1 MKKLKLYNGI
11 EIPEIGFGTWHI
23 KDEKEL
29 EFSIK
34 TAVENGYTH
43 IDTASK
49 YKNEELIGNTIE
61 KYNIPR
67 ENLFITSK
75 LWNEDKGYDNTIKA
89 FQETL
94 DRLKTDYLDLY
105 LIHWPMTAD
114 NWEELNAETWR
125 AFEDLYKM
133 GKVKAIGV
141 SNFMVQ
147 HMESLRKTANIL
159 PMVDQIE
166 FHPGMMQK
174 EILEYCRNNNI
185 VVEAWSP
192 LGSGR
197 MLDNED
203 LKRIAYKYKKSVAQI
218 CVRWC
223 VQNNVIP
230 LPKSTHLER
239 IKDNIDIYHFKI
251 SDEDMEYI
259 NNMEYF
265 AGSGLTPNKIFP

>member
-141 SNFMVQ
+141 SNFMIQ

-203 LKRIAYKYKKSVAQI
+203 LKRIADKYKKSVAQI
-218 CVRWC
+218 CVKWC

-230 LPKSTHLER
+230 LPKSTHIER
-239 IKDNIDIYHFKI
+239 IKDNIDIYDFKI

>member
-1 MKKLKLYNGI
+1 MKRLKLYNGI
-11 EIPEIGFGTWHI
+11 EISEIGFGTWHI
-23 KDEKEL
+23 KDEKKM

-34 TAVENGYTH
+34 TAIENGYTH

-94 DRLKTDYLDLY
+94 DRLKIDYLDLY
-105 LIHWPMTAD
+105 LIHWPMTAE

-125 AFEDLYKM
+125 AFEDLYKI

-147 HMESLRKTANIL
+147 HMESLRKTATIL

-197 MLDNED
+197 MLDNKD
-203 LKRIAYKYKKSVAQI
+203 LKIIADKYKKSVAQI
-218 CVRWC
+218 CIRWC
-223 VQNNVIP
+223 VQNDVIP
-230 LPKSTHLER
+230 LPKSIHLER
-239 IKDNIDIYHFKI
+239 IKDNIDIYDFRI

>member
-1 MKKLKLYNGI
+1 MRRLKLYNGI

-67 ENLFITSK
+67 EKLFITSK

-141 SNFMVQ
+141 SNFMIQ
-147 HMESLRKTANIL
+147 HMESLRKTANIF

-192 LGSGR
+192 LGFGR

-203 LKRIAYKYKKSVAQI
+203 LKRIADKYKKSVAQI

-239 IKDNIDIYHFKI
+239 IKDNIDIYDFII

>member
-141 SNFMVQ
+141 SNFMIQ

-192 LGSGR
+192 LSSGR

-203 LKRIAYKYKKSVAQI
+203 LKRIADKYKKSVAQI

-230 LPKSTHLER
+230 LPTSTHLER
-239 IKDNIDIYHFKI
+239 IKDNIDIYDFII

>member
-1 MKKLKLYNGI
+1 MRRLKLYNGI

-141 SNFMVQ
+141 SNFMIQ

-203 LKRIAYKYKKSVAQI
+203 LKRIADKYKKSVAQI

-239 IKDNIDIYHFKI
+239 IKDNIDIYDFII

>member
-141 SNFMVQ
+141 SNFMIQ

-203 LKRIAYKYKKSVAQI
+203 LKRIADKYKKSVAQI
-218 CVRWC
+218 CVKWC

-239 IKDNIDIYHFKI
+239 IKDNIDIYDFKI

>member
-1 MKKLKLYNGI
+1 MKRLKLYNGI

-23 KDEKEL
+23 KDGIEL

-34 TAVENGYTH
+34 TAIENGYTH

-49 YKNEELIGNTIE
+49 YKNEEFIGNTIE

-105 LIHWPMTAD
+105 LIHWPMTAE

-147 HMESLRKTANIL
+147 HMQSLRKTATIL

-197 MLDNED
+197 MLDNKD
-203 LKRIAYKYKKSVAQI
+203 LKIITDKYKKSVAQI
-218 CVRWC
+218 CIRWC
-223 VQNNVIP
+223 IQNNVIP

-239 IKDNIDIYHFKI
+239 IKDNIDIYDFRI

>member
-1 MKKLKLYNGI
+1 MI
-11 EIPEIGFGTWHI
+11 
-23 KDEKEL
+23 
-29 EFSIK
+29 
-34 TAVENGYTH
+34 
-43 IDTASK
+43 
-49 YKNEELIGNTIE
+49 
-61 KYNIPR
+61 
-67 ENLFITSK
+67 
-75 LWNEDKGYDNTIKA
+75 
-89 FQETL
+89 
-94 DRLKTDYLDLY
+94 
-105 LIHWPMTAD
+105 
-114 NWEELNAETWR
+114 
-125 AFEDLYKM
+125 
-133 GKVKAIGV
+133 
-141 SNFMVQ
+141 Q
-147 HMESLRKTANIL
+147 HMESLRKTANIF

-203 LKRIAYKYKKSVAQI
+203 LKRIADKYKKSVAQI

-239 IKDNIDIYHFKI
+239 IKDNIDIYDFII

>member
-1 MKKLKLYNGI
+1 MRRLKLYNGI

-67 ENLFITSK
+67 EKLFITSK

-133 GKVKAIGV
+133 G
-141 SNFMVQ
+141 ND
-147 HMESLRKTANIL
+147 TAYGIFKKN
-159 PMVDQIE
+159 
-166 FHPGMMQK
+166 
-174 EILEYCRNNNI
+174 
-185 VVEAWSP
+185 S
-192 LGSGR
+192 
-197 MLDNED
+197 
-203 LKRIAYKYKKSVAQI
+203 KY
-218 CVRWC
+218 
-223 VQNNVIP
+223 
-230 LPKSTHLER
+230 
-239 IKDNIDIYHFKI
+239 
-251 SDEDMEYI
+251 
-259 NNMEYF
+259 
-265 AGSGLTPNKIFP
+265 FPYG

>member
-1 MKKLKLYNGI
+1 MRRLKLYNGI

-67 ENLFITSK
+67 EKLFITSK

-141 SNFMVQ
+141 SNFMIQ
-147 HMESLRKTANIL
+147 HMESLRKTANIF

-203 LKRIAYKYKKSVAQI
+203 LKRIADKYKKSVAQI

-239 IKDNIDIYHFKI
+239 IKDNIDIYDFII

-259 NNMEYF
+259 NNIQIQ
-265 AGSGLTPNKIFP
+265 S

>member
-1 MKKLKLYNGI
+1 MRRLKLYNGI

-29 EFSIK
+29 VFSIK

-125 AFEDLYKM
+125 AFEYLYKM

-141 SNFMVQ
+141 SNFMIQ

-203 LKRIAYKYKKSVAQI
+203 LKRIADKYKKSVAQI
-218 CVRWC
+218 CVKWC

-239 IKDNIDIYHFKI
+239 IKDNIDIYDFII